1 VTAPLTVPPEALP
14 RLRPVP
20 VVEPRAASR
29 VAVEGDDERD
39 GVLRPSPQQAVLAFP
54 VPFPGPSPALAVEV
68 PGGRA
73 GAHAWALHFTQAALE
88 VVAGLRTPAQLVRW
102 TSPDVQVALR
112 RRHALARRAGARP
125 PRSTVRSV
133 HVTQPA
139 RGVAEVAAVVTDG
152 VRHRALA
159 FRMEGTTSRWR
170 VTALELG

>member
-1 VTAPLTVPPEALP
+1 VQPPALP

-29 VAVEGDDERD
+29 VLVEGERD
-39 GVLRPSPQQAVLAFP
+39 VAVRPSPQQAVLAFP

-68 PGGRA
+68 PSRP

-88 VVAGLRTPAQLVRW
+88 VVAGLRPPVQLVRW
-102 TSPDVQVALR
+102 TSPEVQVALR
-112 RRHALARRAGARP
+112 RRHALARRTGARP
-125 PRSTVRSV
+125 AGGSVRSV

-152 VRHRALA
+152 VRYRALA